1 MFIAQFFQLQE
12 QQLAVLRSRTDIIC
26 MQCLDNS
33 IFHSV
38 QALAF
43 VPLFIVS
50 YYFDFLFLFW
60 WGEGGENKRE
70 RIATFSFINL
80 PLPLRRAELQ
90 RRCKNHAAAA
100 AAPLSVEACD
110 LRDKYSCAAFSQG
123 EWLLF
128 VLLAWRSRFRFPC
141 KDVPPL
147 LLAFV
152 AFFSF
157 SFSSSL
163 LFSFFFLSSFV
174 IIWFFSLHVF
184 CCCFFLYLF
193 F

>member
-50 YYFDFLFLFW
+50 YYFDFLFFFGG
-60 WGEGGENKRE
+60 GEENKRE

-123 EWLLF
+123 E
-128 VLLAWRSRFRFPC
+128 
-141 KDVPPL
+141 
-147 LLAFV
+147 
-152 AFFSF
+152 
-157 SFSSSL
+157 
-163 LFSFFFLSSFV
+163 
-174 IIWFFSLHVF
+174 
-184 CCCFFLYLF
+184 
-193 F
+193 